1 MTGQV
6 AFTFDDRQLQDWVR
20 AVEAFSG
27 DARPLLDKIGR
38 LAKNNTSRRFG
49 QKGPGWPPVMPYFAE
64 LKRRSGKGSSA
75 PLKFTGQLA
84 RSIDYQVVDGRTL
97 RVGSTDRRAATH
109 QFGTKPGEPRV
120 FNLWIVPDKVPGKR
134 KEEIDARDEAGRLL
148 GRLTLAP
155 IGAQLPGQGMAKKQ
169 RMVLN
174 ITARPFLKAPDRIE
188 TAEIT
193 AIASRHLLSLRRPGG
208 GR

>member
-1 MTGQV
+1 MSGQV
-6 AFTFDDRQLQDWVR
+6 VFEFNDRDLQDWIL

-49 QKGPGWPPVMPYFAE
+49 QKGPGWPPTMPYFAE

-75 PLKFTGQLA
+75 PLKFTGLLA
-84 RSIDYQVVDGRTL
+84 KSIDYQVVDGRTL

-109 QFGTKPGEPRV
+109 QYGTRPGEPRV

-134 KEEIDARDEAGRLL
+134 KDQIDARDDKGRLL
-148 GRLTLAP
+148 GRIVTSQTE
-155 IGAQLPGQGMAKKQ
+155 GAKKQ

-174 ITARPFLKAPDRIE
+174 ITARPFLKAPDQIE
-188 TAEIT
+188 ANEIT
-193 AIASRHLLSLRRPGG
+193 AFASRHLLSLRRPGG